1 MNEALMILLNGLL
14 TYLTVLFLLFL
25 FSKVSN
31 VTLSKKELTLFS
43 ISNFLIMIAVTMVNV
58 NLFYPAEPLYFI
70 ALSIYLNRQNSLSLN
85 IFMVCCL
92 LPVLTCLGGQSYSLS
107 WMEIK
112 EL

>member
-1 MNEALMILLNGLL
+1 MNEALMILSNGLL

-70 ALSIYLNRQNSLSLN
+70 ALQIG
-85 IFMVCCL
+85 ICL
-92 LPVLTCLGGQSYSLS
+92 KHHVL
-107 WMEIK
+107 
-112 EL
+112 

>member
-1 MNEALMILLNGLL
+1 MNEALMILSNGLL

-58 NLFYPAEPLYFI
+58 NLFYPAI
-70 ALSIYLNRQNSLSLN
+70 D
-85 IFMVCCL
+85 
-92 LPVLTCLGGQSYSLS
+92 VLFFLRFYGKSFQY
-107 WMEIK
+107 
-112 EL
+112 

>member
-1 MNEALMILLNGLL
+1 MNEALMILSNGLL

-58 NLFYPAEPLYFI
+58 NLFYPAI
-70 ALSIYLNRQNSLSLN
+70 D
-85 IFMVCCL
+85 
-92 LPVLTCLGGQSYSLS
+92 VLFFLRFDGKSFQY
-107 WMEIK
+107 
-112 EL
+112 

>member
-58 NLFYPAEPLYFI
+58 NLFYPA
-70 ALSIYLNRQNSLSLN
+70 
-85 IFMVCCL
+85 
-92 LPVLTCLGGQSYSLS
+92 
-107 WMEIK
+107 
-112 EL
+112 

>member
-58 NLFYPAEPLYFI
+58 NLFYPAEPLFI
-70 ALSIYLNRQNSLSLN
+70 L
-85 IFMVCCL
+85 
-92 LPVLTCLGGQSYSLS
+92 
-107 WMEIK
+107 
-112 EL
+112 